1 MTNKVGMLPEYG
13 ESFHN
18 VADDIVPY
26 LPTRP
31 RLQSFNQVCNWFGSN
46 RLSTLNILCHFNLA

>member
-18 VADDIVPY
+18 VADDIVPC

-31 RLQSFNQVCNWFGSN
+31 RLQSFNQVC
-46 RLSTLNILCHFNLA
+46 